1 MSLSIAH
8 SFLAQY
14 DALHSRV
21 AVVDR
26 SRSDARLRVT
36 GPDRREWLQG
46 LLTNDISVLTAGRG
60 CYAAYLT
67 PQGRMLGDMRV
78 FDRGDEVVLDVVA
91 DARDVLISRLD
102 QFIIMEDVVLED
114 VSEATGC
121 VSVVGPRAAATLAH
135 IVGVDPAT
143 LTTLDEYAHVPV
155 TFEGAAGFC
164 ASTREFGVEGH
175 DVYLPAPQSTR
186 LFDRLRDLDVP
197 ALDADVVTTARVEAG
212 RPRYG
217 VDMDE
222 DTIPLEAGIEDRA
235 ISFTKGCYVGQEVV
249 IRVLHRGQGR
259 VARRLCRL
267 VSEAPADVPMADMP
281 WAAGVE
287 IRAGG
292 RAVGRLTSVCASPQ
306 RKRLLAIGM
315 VHRDATA
322 PGTSVEIATA
332 NGAFAAATVEAL
344 RPESDDA

>member
-46 LLTNDISVLTAGRG
+46 LLTNDMAALGPGRG

-78 FDRGDEVVLDVVA
+78 YDRGDHVVLDIVA
-91 DARDVLISRLD
+91 DAREVLLSRLD

-114 VSEATGC
+114 ISELTGC
-121 VSVVGPRAAATLAH
+121 VSVAGPGAAGRLAAML
-135 IVGVDPAT
+135 GLDPAT
-143 LTTLDEYAHVPV
+143 LAALDEYAHVTV
-155 TFEGAAGFC
+155 TVDGADGLC
-164 ASTREFGVEGH
+164 ASSRELGVDAY
-175 DVYLPAPQSTR
+175 DVYLPTAQTAA
-186 LFDRLRDLDVP
+186 LLARLRALDVP
-197 ALDADVVTTARVEAG
+197 MLDDDVVTTARVEAG
-212 RPRYG
+212 RPRFG
-217 VDMDE
+217 IDMDDE
-222 DTIPLEAGIEDRA
+222 TIPLEAGLEERA

-259 VARRLCRL
+259 VARRLCRI
-267 VSEAPADVPMADMP
+267 VSDAPAAAPMADAP
-281 WAAGVE
+281 WRVGAE
-287 IRAGG
+287 LRAGS

-315 VHRDATA
+315 VHRDAA
-322 PGTSVEIATA
+322 VPGTCVEIADG
-332 NGAFAAATVEAL
+332 GAFSAATVEAL
-344 RPESDDA
+344 RPESG